1 MNRPPIRILIIDDHP
16 AMRAGINALVS
27 SQSDMEVVAEGG
39 CGREAIQLHREL
51 QPDIVL
57 MDLRLPD
64 LSGVEAILAI
74 RAEFPDA
81 RVIVVTTYDSDEDI
95 YRAVQSGAK
104 SYLLKDRPKEEFFAT
119 IRGVHAG
126 ETILPSEV
134 AERLSE
140 RMRRPDLS
148 DREMEVLLLISKGHG
163 NKSVATQLRITED
176 TVKFRLKALFWKL
189 GVHDRTAAVVT
200 AVKLGI
206 VQLE

>member
-1 MNRPPIRILIIDDHP
+1 MNPPPIRIMVIDDHP
-16 AMRAGINALVS
+16 ALRAGITALLS

-39 CGREAIQLHREL
+39 GGREAIEL
-51 QPDIVL
+51 YCKLLPDIVL

-74 RAEFPDA
+74 RAKFPEA

-134 AERLSE
+134 VERLSQ

-148 DREMEVLLLISKGHG
+148 EREMEVLRLISKGHS
-163 NKSVATQLRITED
+163 NKSVADQLRITED

-200 AVKLGI
+200 AMKLGI
-206 VQLE
+206 VELK